1 MKLITNSSKPRPS
14 ILVCKDWYSD
24 LQEENIWK
32 ELNFYNESDK
42 FVPAETTIAIDKNG
56 NPRGEHFRI
65 HLDSVYQKNNRH
77 FSNILKYY
85 FKIQHPNF
93 SHAIKNIN
101 PSYWRTFNNSNWTY
115 SMVSYYENSHNYQAH
130 FDSFA
135 WTILIWFFKEPKSFS
150 GGDLHFPDYKTTVK
164 CEHNMLCAFP
174 SYYLHEVS
182 PVKLPVDKR
191 DKGLGRYTITHFLH
205 YRDEANQRLYG
216 ENAER

>member
-1 MKLITNSSKPRPS
+1 MKLITNSSKPKPS

-32 ELNFYNESDK
+32 ELNFYNDSDK

-115 SMVSYYENSHNYQAH
+115 SMVSYYENSHNL
-130 FDSFA
+130 FSF
-135 WTILIWFFKEPKSFS
+135 
-150 GGDLHFPDYKTTVK
+150 
-164 CEHNMLCAFP
+164 
-174 SYYLHEVS
+174 
-182 PVKLPVDKR
+182 
-191 DKGLGRYTITHFLH
+191 
-205 YRDEANQRLYG
+205 
-216 ENAER
+216 